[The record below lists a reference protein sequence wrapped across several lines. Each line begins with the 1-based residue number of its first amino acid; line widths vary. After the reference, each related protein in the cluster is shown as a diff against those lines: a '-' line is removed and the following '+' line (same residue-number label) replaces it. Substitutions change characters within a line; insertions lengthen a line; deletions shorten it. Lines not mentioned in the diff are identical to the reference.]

1 MQLLA
6 VVYDTF
12 TSLEKDKF
20 RKLIVHKRQACHY
33 AFNLMVSK
41 SNPNGIIFRHFY
53 GMMTQYDPK
62 KCENHIED
70 LFYLKKKVLPN
81 FPEL

>member
-1 MQLLA
+1 MTFYKGHLLRFTYHLYFQLLA

-20 RKLIVHKRQACHY
+20 RKLVIHKRQACHY
-33 AFNLMVSK
+33 AFNLLVSK

-53 GMMTQYDPK
+53 GMMTQFASK
-62 KCENHIED
+62 KCM
-70 LFYLKKKVLPN
+70 
-81 FPEL
+81 